1 MHHNKTVLITGGSSG
16 IGFELAKLF
25 VAAKYNVVLVARDI
39 TALNKSAAL
48 LQTDSVFVKTL
59 SKDLSLPESP
69 QEIYNELL
77 DENIEIDIL
86 INNAGFATYGPFI
99 ETNLEKELDELQVN
113 IIALTHLTKIF
124 VKDMVKRNTG
134 KILNIGSTAAF
145 LPGPLMAVYYASKA
159 YVVSF
164 SEALASELS
173 NTNITVSVLC
183 PGPTN
188 TGFVK
193 RAQAEKSRLFHG
205 KNGDPKNVAAT
216 AFKDFMNGKTLIIPG
231 FQNKVLVMLARL
243 LPMYISARIVKYSQ
257 QSE

>member
-86 INNAGFATYGPFI
+86 RH
-99 ETNLEKELDELQVN
+99 Q
-113 IIALTHLTKIF
+113 
-124 VKDMVKRNTG
+124 
-134 KILNIGSTAAF
+134 
-145 LPGPLMAVYYASKA
+145 
-159 YVVSF
+159 
-164 SEALASELS
+164 
-173 NTNITVSVLC
+173 
-183 PGPTN
+183 
-188 TGFVK
+188 
-193 RAQAEKSRLFHG
+193 
-205 KNGDPKNVAAT
+205 
-216 AFKDFMNGKTLIIPG
+216 FM
-231 FQNKVLVMLARL
+231 
-243 LPMYISARIVKYSQ
+243 
-257 QSE
+257 